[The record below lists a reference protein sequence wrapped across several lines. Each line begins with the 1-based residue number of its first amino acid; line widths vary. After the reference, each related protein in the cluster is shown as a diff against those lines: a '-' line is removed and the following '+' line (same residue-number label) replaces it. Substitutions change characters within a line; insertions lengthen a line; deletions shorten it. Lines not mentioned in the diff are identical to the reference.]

1 MAVVK
6 FAMVLIY
13 KTLRPSIP
21 LSTVQA
27 LTVLRQVQR
36 ELTHESSLERFALQY
51 RGPFQRWNAGNCV
64 LRSLLSNR
72 ILPLGYQDTN
82 NNLSYFDQDFRTLV
96 AHSEVLRNDQCKMYQ
111 ILVHQLFPKTELPR
125 LSMDEVYSVK
135 KELEPIFKG
144 KDHDFLCQ
152 LKSTVSAAR
161 EAGLSHRSR
170 TKAEQCAVDYI
181 SRKTVD
187 VISVNSEED
196 CFPTLLCT
204 FSCWPYDEL
213 EVLKK
218 LEAAVDLVAPLE
230 QTEGS

>member
-1 MAVVK
+1 MQGLSPPPPESGVN
-6 FAMVLIY
+6 
-13 KTLRPSIP
+13 TP
-21 LSTVQA
+21 LQ
-27 LTVLRQVQR
+27 
-36 ELTHESSLERFALQY
+36 
-51 RGPFQRWNAGNCV
+51 
-64 LRSLLSNR
+64 
-72 ILPLGYQDTN
+72 
-82 NNLSYFDQDFRTLV
+82 
-96 AHSEVLRNDQCKMYQ
+96 MYQ

-144 KDHDFLCQ
+144 KGKSTFTGKGGCKQGADMSLDHDFLCQ

-161 EAGLSHRSR
+161 EAGFSHRSR

-196 CFPTLLCT
+196 CFPTLLCSSTGSYSVSFAIGT